1 MSHVTVTLALYVLI
15 CLIVSLHYYY
25 EYTFVQPTVGICNS
39 TSVSPTNASTDNSNS
54 TSNIVPR
61 ELKQKL
67 KYNRSKGYV
76 CLLYFVG
83 VGLNVSAFSASNTSI
98 GLQWSD
104 DTPGITN
111 FKVCSYVCT
120 SILQLQAAT
129 YALIET

>member
-1 MSHVTVTLALYVLI
+1 MSHVTVTLSLYVLI

-39 TSVSPTNASTDNSNS
+39 TSVLPTNASTDSSNP
-54 TSNIVPR
+54 IVTR

-67 KYNRSKGYV
+67 KYNRSKDYV
-76 CLLYFVG
+76 YLLYFVG
-83 VGLNVSAFSASNTSI
+83 VGLNVSAFSASNTTI